1 MHSSERL
8 AAGLRSVVD
17 DGIEL
22 VLAAPE
28 AQTALRPSPDAWCVR
43 EVIGHLID
51 SACNNHRRFVVNQDP
66 AVDVLIVD
74 GYEQQAWVERQGYA
88 NVPAARLVALWG
100 VYNRH
105 IADVL
110 ERIPDGVLNRG
121 RGPLANYGFSYVQK
135 SDAQVTIGHL
145 AEDYVAHIHHHLAQI
160 RQLLA

>member
-1 MHSSERL
+1 MHSPARL
-8 AAGLRSVVD
+8 AAELRSAVD
-17 DGIEL
+17 EGIEL
-22 VLAAPE
+22 VLAAAE
-28 AQTALRPSPDAWCVR
+28 DATARRPVPDAWCVR

-51 SACNNHRRFVVNQDP
+51 SACNNHRRFVINQDP

-110 ERIPDGVLNRG
+110 ERIPGDVLNRG
-121 RGPLANYGFSYVQK
+121 RGPLAHYGFSYIQK
-135 SDAQVTIGHL
+135 TGAEATIGYL

-160 RQLLA
+160 RRLLA